1 MLILNIRRCGV
12 ITVFRVDLG
21 HTERAHWP
29 IPPVRTGSKYR
40 ITSRSHSG
48 MGCWRS
54 RYEMLEEA
62 VGWRCYKKE
71 DPLPGMRSRNYR
83 GTNEGS

>member
-1 MLILNIRRCGV
+1 
-12 ITVFRVDLG
+12 
-21 HTERAHWP
+21 
-29 IPPVRTGSKYR
+29 
-40 ITSRSHSG
+40 
-48 MGCWRS
+48 
-54 RYEMLEEA
+54 MLEEA